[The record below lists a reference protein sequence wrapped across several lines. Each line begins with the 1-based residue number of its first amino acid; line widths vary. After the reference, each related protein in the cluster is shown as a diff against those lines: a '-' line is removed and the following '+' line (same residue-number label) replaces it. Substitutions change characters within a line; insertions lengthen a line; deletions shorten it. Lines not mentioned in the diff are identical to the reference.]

1 MIDRRHG
8 SLPKWITA
16 SSRKPR
22 PYTMI
27 MVQDSVVQEIK
38 ERLDVV
44 TVIGRYVPLKKSG
57 SSYKGLCPFHSEK
70 TPSFHVFPQTG
81 TWKCFGCG
89 AGGDIF
95 TFLEKR
101 ENLPFPDVL
110 RMLAKEAGV
119 PLETVK
125 PEVKEARQRLLD
137 LHILAT
143 AYFQTNLLA
152 SPEGQRARA
161 YLTQRGVSQET
172 IEAFQLGYARDGWEH
187 LIQHLTSQ
195 GFSLE
200 EIIQAGLAIPRDM
213 GGAYDR
219 FRNRL
224 IIPIRDIQGR
234 VIAFGGRILGDGEP
248 KYLNSPQTPIFDKSR
263 VIFGLDM
270 AKRAIRAKDVVVLV
284 EGYMDV
290 ISAHQHGFKNV
301 VAAMGTSITP
311 QQIHILSRYSRN
323 FVFALDADA
332 AGARATW
339 RGVMVVQEALA
350 ERGVIAPTPS
360 GFRTEKRMLADV
372 SIAIMPEGQDPDDVL
387 RQDPN
392 QWQSLIENAVP
403 VVDYIIQQ
411 TAAQTDLQTAAGKSH
426 FVAEVLPTLSKI
438 GDAIQRRHYIGRVAS
453 LARVR
458 ESDVE
463 EALAQYEREQ
473 RRSASVRR
481 KPSAST
487 TSPPPLPPDSSVK
500 VVSGASEEPP
510 LWRDDLQVESAP
522 LATSP
527 DLSRQPRAI
536 GPEEHLLGLIL
547 LHHHRLMPWLEEEL
561 AKLELDPLY
570 LEDFTDSLN
579 RAVFQII
586 EDYYLDEI
594 EEDLADFFSRFDETI
609 VGHFHALWQYAQSF
623 EQSKPK
629 YVQLSHLQREAIT
642 TLLRLRLKQA
652 RDTQQQLELSIQEAI
667 TSDERGVLDRH
678 FSELLQRRRKLEQS
692 LLRYSQTAHWTHPH
706 HSFPSSYFPPTTDS

>member
-1 MIDRRHG
+1 
-8 SLPKWITA
+8 
-16 SSRKPR
+16 
-22 PYTMI
+22 
-27 MVQDSVVQEIK
+27 MVQYSVVQEIK
-38 ERLDVV
+38 DRLDVV
-44 TVIGRYVPLKKSG
+44 TVISRYVPLKKSG
-57 SSYKGLCPFHSEK
+57 SSYKGLCPFHAEK

-101 ENLPFPDVL
+101 ENLPFADVL

-119 PLETVK
+119 PLETAK

-137 LHILAT
+137 LHVLAT
-143 AYFQTNLLA
+143 AYFQNNLLS

-161 YLTQRGVSQET
+161 YLAQRGLTQQT
-172 IEAFQLGYARDGWEH
+172 IEEFQLGYARDGWEH
-187 LIQHLTSQ
+187 LIQHLTAH
-195 GFSLE
+195 GYALE

-224 IIPIRDIQGR
+224 IIPIRDVQGR
-234 VIAFGGRILGDGEP
+234 IIAFGGRILGDGEP

-270 AKRAIRAKDVVVLV
+270 AKRAIRAKDLVVLV

-411 TAAQTDLQTAAGKSH
+411 TASQNDLQTAAGKSR

-458 ESDVE
+458 ERDVE

-473 RRSASVRR
+473 RRSASGR
-481 KPSAST
+481 KKASATAS
-487 TSPPPLPPDSSVK
+487 SPPPTIPEPPAN
-500 VVSGASEEPP
+500 VVMGASEEPP
-510 LWRDDLQVESAP
+510 LWLDEQDAERS
-522 LATSP
+522 SP
-527 DLSRQPRAI
+527 ETGRTPTRQPRAI

-547 LHHHRLMPWLEEEL
+547 LHHHRLMSWLEEEL
-561 AKLELDPLY
+561 AQLELDPLY
-570 LEDFTDSLN
+570 LEDFADSLN
-579 RAVFQII
+579 RALFQII
-586 EDYYLDEI
+586 EDYHLDEI
-594 EEDLADFFSRFDETI
+594 EEDFTDFITRFDETI
-609 VGHFHALWQYAQSF
+609 VDHFHVLWRYAQTF

-629 YVQLSHLQREAIT
+629 YVQLSHLQREVIT

-652 RDTQQQLELSIQEAI
+652 RETQQQLELSIQEAV
-667 TSDERGVLDRH
+667 TPDERSVLDRH

-706 HSFPSSYFPPTTDS
+706 HSFPSPYLPPTTDR

>member
-1 MIDRRHG
+1 M
-8 SLPKWITA
+8 A
-16 SSRKPR
+16 Q
-22 PYTMI
+22 Y
-27 MVQDSVVQEIK
+27 SVVQEIK
-38 ERLDVV
+38 DRLDVV
-44 TVIGRYVPLKKSG
+44 TVISRYVPLKKSG

-101 ENLPFPDVL
+101 ENLPFADVL

-119 PLETVK
+119 PLETAK

-137 LHILAT
+137 LHVLAT
-143 AYFQTNLLA
+143 AYFQNNLLS

-161 YLTQRGVSQET
+161 YLAQRGLTQQT
-172 IEAFQLGYARDGWEH
+172 IEEFQLGYARDGWEH
-187 LIQHLTSQ
+187 LIQHLTAH
-195 GFSLE
+195 GYALE

-224 IIPIRDIQGR
+224 IIPIRDVQGR
-234 VIAFGGRILGDGEP
+234 IIAFGGRILGDGEP

-270 AKRAIRAKDVVVLV
+270 AKRAIRAKDLVVLV

-392 QWQSLIENAVP
+392 QWQALIENAVP

-411 TAAQTDLQTAAGKSH
+411 TASQNDLQTAAGKSR

-458 ESDVE
+458 ERDVE
-463 EALAQYEREQ
+463 EALAQFEREQ
-473 RRSASVRR
+473 RRSASGR
-481 KPSAST
+481 KNASAT
-487 TSPPPLPPDSSVK
+487 TSSPPPTAPEPPAN
-500 VVSGASEEPP
+500 VVMGASEEPP
-510 LWRDDLQVESAP
+510 LWLDEQDAERSSPETGRAP
-522 LATSP
+522 T
-527 DLSRQPRAI
+527 RQPRII

-547 LHHHRLMPWLEEEL
+547 LHHHRLLPWLEEEL
-561 AKLELDPLY
+561 AQLELDPLY
-570 LEDFTDSLN
+570 LEDFADSLN
-579 RAVFQII
+579 RALFQII

-594 EEDLADFFSRFDETI
+594 EEDFTDFITRFDETLI
-609 VGHFHALWQYAQSF
+609 NHFHALWHYAQTF

-629 YVQLSHLQREAIT
+629 YVQLSHLQREVIT

-652 RDTQQQLELSIQEAI
+652 RETQQQLELSIQEAV
-667 TSDERGVLDRH
+667 TADERSVLDRH

-706 HSFPSSYFPPTTDS
+706 HSFSSPYLPPTTER